1 MKLRSKEPYWLL
13 RNGLVRSYASLNRN
27 ISCDVLIIGSGITG
41 SLMAY
46 QFSQEGYKTV
56 VVDKRDVAFGS
67 TSATTA
73 MLQYEI
79 DEPLFRLIRNVGERA
94 AVDSYRE
101 GVTAIRTIEQ
111 IVKDIGASCDFGR
124 KKSLFI
130 AHSEESAAW
139 LATEYRCRK
148 KFEFDVEWVS
158 KQALKKHYGVIGYGA
173 ILSASGGTLD
183 AYNLTH
189 ALLNYAKINFSLEIF
204 DHTSVDEV
212 LYGAQHNVATTDA
225 GNTIQCKKLIYAT
238 GYETQAFLKEKIVDL
253 ISTYVVISEP
263 LSKMPFK
270 FKSTILWNTEDP
282 YLYMRTTGDNRIIVG
297 GADEQFKN
305 PELRDRLID
314 KKEEILLKSIQNLI
328 PELSFVADFRWA
340 GTFGV
345 TKDSLPYIGEHPDY
359 PNTFFV
365 LGFGGNGIT
374 FSVMGMKILSD
385 AIAGRKNMFL
395 EYFKFHR

>member
-13 RNGLVRSYASLNRN
+13 RNGLVRSYPSLNRN
-27 ISCDVLIIGSGITG
+27 ISCDVLVIGAGITG

-56 VVDKRDVAFGS
+56 IVDKRDVGFGS

-79 DEPLFRLIRNVGERA
+79 DEPLFRLIKNVGERA

-101 GVTAIRTIEQ
+101 GVKAIRKVEQ
-111 IVKDIGASCDFGR
+111 IVKDVAASCDFGR

-148 KFEFDVEWVS
+148 KFSFDVAWIS
-158 KQALKKHYGVIGYGA
+158 KHELRKQYGVVGHGA

-189 ALLNYAKINFSLEIF
+189 ALLNYSRINYPLEIF

-212 LYGAQHNVATTDA
+212 LYGEEHNVATTDN
-225 GNTIQCKKLIYAT
+225 GNTIHCKKLIYAT
-238 GYETQAFLKEKIVDL
+238 GYETQRFVKEKIVDL

-263 LSKMPFK
+263 LAKVPSN

-297 GADEQFKN
+297 GADEGFKN
-305 PELRDRLID
+305 PEWRDKLID
-314 KKEEILLKSIQNLI
+314 RKEDVLLKSIQNLI
-328 PELSFVADFRWA
+328 PELSIVSDFRWA

-345 TKDSLPYIGEHPDY
+345 TKDSLPYIGTHQDY

-374 FSVMGMKILSD
+374 FSVMGMDILSD
-385 AIAGRKNMFL
+385 AVAGRKNIFL
-395 EYFKFHR
+395 EYFKFNR